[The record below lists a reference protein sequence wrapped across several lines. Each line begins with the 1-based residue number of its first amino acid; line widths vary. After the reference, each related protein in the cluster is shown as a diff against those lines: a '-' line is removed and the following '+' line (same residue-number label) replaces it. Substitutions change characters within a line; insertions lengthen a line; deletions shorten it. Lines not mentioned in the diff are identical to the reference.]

1 MSNQYR
7 SILKATTIFGGTQL
21 FQILF
26 NLLRSKSIALL
37 VGVMGMGMTT
47 MYNTSLNIIITLFGM
62 GINVSVVNQLTKAY
76 DDGDNERISVIV
88 SIFQRLTLLLAGS
101 SVLFV
106 CACSP
111 LLSKLSF
118 DEYNHTGN
126 YCLLSLIVVTTLL
139 QQCNTAILVSMRKI
153 KDIAISSVLSSFAT
167 LIVSVP
173 FFYFLRY
180 DGIVP
185 GLIFSSLCNWLITWF
200 FVKRLRIKR
209 KKVSKKIFTTYSY
222 QFISLGMAMVLSS
235 LIGAIAVYGINVFVV
250 SYGEIDDIGLY
261 SAAMAIVTQSVVL
274 VFSSMSSDY
283 YPRLLTSLK
292 DKDLM
297 NSTVNQQTEII
308 ILIASPILMAM
319 IYFSPLVIK
328 ILLSQK
334 FLVMA
339 PLMRILCIGMFL
351 KACSYT
357 LGYVS
362 LAFGE
367 KKVYTFLEGIYGNA
381 VTVILSI
388 MFYYFFGLNGLG
400 YAVVVDFLL
409 YYIVISLFNKYR
421 YGYLIDRGII
431 MLLAKSF
438 GAILLLFFMSQYQ
451 SELYFYIFGGI
462 LLAAESLYCLILL
475 KRKISI

>member
-1 MSNQYR
+1 MSDQYR
-7 SILKATTIFGGTQL
+7 SIFKATTIFGGTQL
-21 FQILF
+21 CQILF

-47 MYNTSLNIIITLFGM
+47 MFNTSLNIIITLFGM
-62 GINVSVVNQLTKAY
+62 GINVSVVNLLTKAHDEG
-76 DDGDNERISVIV
+76 DDERISLVV
-88 SIFQRLTLLLAGS
+88 SVYKRLTLLLAGS
-101 SVLFV
+101 SILFV

-118 DEYNHTGN
+118 DEYSQTGN
-126 YCLLSLIVVTTLL
+126 YCLLSLLVVTTLL

-153 KDIAISSVLSSFAT
+153 KDIALSSLLSSFAT

-185 GLIFSSLCNWLITWF
+185 GLIFSSLCNWLITCY
-200 FVKRLRIKR
+200 FVRKLGIKK
-209 KKVSKKIFTTYSY
+209 KKVSKKTFNTYSY
-222 QFISLGMAMVLSS
+222 RFISLGMAMVFSS
-235 LIGAIAVYGINVFVV
+235 FLGSISAYGINVFVV
-250 SYGEIDDIGLY
+250 SFGEIEHIGLY
-261 SAAMAIVTQSVVL
+261 SSAMAIVTQSVVL
-274 VFSSMSSDY
+274 VFSSISSDY

-292 DKDLM
+292 DKNLM
-297 NSTVNQQTEII
+297 NSIINQQTEII
-308 ILIASPILMAM
+308 ILIASPILMAV
-319 IYFSPLVIK
+319 IYFTPLVIK

-339 PLMRILCIGMFL
+339 TLMRILCIGMFI

-367 KKVYTFLEGIYGNA
+367 KKVYTLFEGIYSNA
-381 VTVILSI
+381 VTVVLSI
-388 MFYYFFGLNGLG
+388 AFYYFFGLNGLG

-409 YYIVISLFNKYR
+409 YYFAISIFNKYR
-421 YGYLIDRGII
+421 YGYIIDSEKVL
-431 MLLAKSF
+431 LLAKSF
-438 GAILLLFFMSQYQ
+438 GAIIIIFFMSQCL
-451 SELYFYIFGGI
+451 SEFYFYIFGGI
-462 LLAAESLYCLILL
+462 LLAMESVYCLMIL
-475 KRKISI
+475 KRKISM